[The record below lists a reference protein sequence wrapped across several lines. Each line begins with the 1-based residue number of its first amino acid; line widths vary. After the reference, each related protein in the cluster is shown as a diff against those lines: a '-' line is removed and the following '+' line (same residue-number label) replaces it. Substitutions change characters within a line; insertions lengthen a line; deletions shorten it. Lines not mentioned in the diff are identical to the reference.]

1 LKIIC
6 PIIELNLTS
15 WENTYFAKVAKTL
28 TKEDCLALYSLPNTA
43 KILSYKFFCI
53 LALHIARRNC
63 ETTYL
68 TWNCL
73 KALHSDDTNEKSY
86 RLSFDRK
93 KSRGIS
99 SSHAQYCIITGEI
112 EVIFSV
118 LLFYLKLILSFN

>member
-28 TKEDCLALYSLPNTA
+28 TKEDCLALYSPPNTA
-43 KILSYKFFCI
+43 KILAYKFFCI
-53 LALHIARRNC
+53 LAPHIAGRNC

-68 TWNCL
+68 TWNSL
-73 KALHSDDTNEKSY
+73 MALHSDDTNEKSY

-93 KSRGIS
+93 KRRGNS

-112 EVIFSV
+112 ELIFSV
-118 LLFYLKLILSFN
+118 LLFLILSFN